1 MSIKRLIPGIILLL
15 LLVASCGTT
24 GNALPTAGNGT
35 SHPLA
40 NPPTQPSLTTPPSPH
55 ENLVFQCLPILASV
69 PNSLRISGQIILRDY
84 RRTRSLFAL
93 DPSNGQ
99 TTEILRSSGS
109 RPLTIAAVSPDRQLL
124 AYLDRGSSGHA
135 DGLVIVDSDFVT
147 LKAISCQTSWL
158 DIENWLNNQQLA
170 LFNLDPETSMVIFD
184 WITSQEMPIS
194 FNQFPDFSN
203 SVRHPWV
210 EFDPTMQLV
219 LYQIEGNEYSLF
231 DLTSKKSVATLPA
244 WTAKA
249 PDASWS
255 VDGGFVAV
263 TGPSPKYYDNRGG
276 SDEIFA
282 ISRNGQV
289 EQVTHLA
296 DYYGRGLGL
305 YSPRWSPDGK
315 QLAFWVQHEAN
326 GTLDHVLAIVDTTTK
341 TTTNFCISSDPSGY
355 GGEFDESL
363 PAPIWSPDGKQI
375 IVENRFSHDHNRVVL
390 VDLPNKIAVEIAQD
404 ARPVGWM
411 AAQP

>member
-1 MSIKRLIPGIILLL
+1 MPIKRLISRIILLL
-15 LLVASCGTT
+15 LLATSCGTT
-24 GNALPTAGNGT
+24 TNALPTADNYS

-40 NPPTQPSLTTPPSPH
+40 NPPTSITTPPSPQ

-93 DPSNGQ
+93 KSSNGQ

-109 RPLTIAAVSPDRQLL
+109 GPHTIGAISPNRQLL
-124 AYLDRGSSGHA
+124 AYRDNDSTGEGDKLI
-135 DGLVIVDSDFVT
+135 VVDSHFVEQKSIPWQ
-147 LKAISCQTSWL
+147 L
-158 DIENWLNNQQLA
+158 NWLTIVNWINNKQLA
-170 LFNLDPETSMVIFD
+170 LLNNNPETSMVIFD

-203 SVRHPWV
+203 SVRKPWV
-210 EFDPTMQLV
+210 EFDPTMQRV
-219 LYQIEGNEYSLF
+219 LYPIIGDEYSLF
-231 DLTSKKSVATLPA
+231 DLTNKESIAKLPS
-244 WTAKA
+244 WTAEV
-249 PDASWS
+249 PDASWL
-255 VDGGFVAV
+255 VEGGFVAV
-263 TGPSPKYYDNRGG
+263 VGPSLEYYDNLGG

-289 EQVTHLA
+289 EQITHLA

-305 YSPRWSPDGK
+305 YSLRWSPDGK

-341 TTTNFCISSDPSGY
+341 TATNFCISSDPSGY

-375 IVENRFSHDHNRVVL
+375 IVENRFSDEHNRVVL
-390 VDLPNKIAVEIAQD
+390 VDLSNMIAVEIAKD

-411 AAQP
+411 VAQP